1 MISADRRPSAITK
14 PNCRKLRTAIS
25 APSRSTNWS
34 RPAAPITPS
43 ASPRESVSRAA
54 TSASLRAAAKSRVSR
69 PPRASRWTESRKSAV
84 NAMGEHRA
92 GFVAVAGRT
101 NVGKSTLVNRLV
113 GHKVAIVT
121 PRPQTTRR
129 RILGIRSDDDAQI
142 LLIDTPGLHEA
153 KKQLNQRMVQTARR
167 AIAEGEVIL
176 DVVEAGDHL
185 NPGDRAVLID
195 IRALGRPT
203 VVAINKVDRIARAQL
218 LPLIEEI
225 NKGFPGA
232 EIVPISALTGENIDE
247 LLVTLKRML
256 PESPALMSPDEY
268 TDQTDRMIAEEIVR
282 EKIFLK
288 MRQEIPFSTAVKV
301 EKFEDDEERKL
312 KRISAT
318 VVVDRESHKG
328 MLIGAGGRT
337 LKEIGTAARLELEEI
352 LGAHVFLEVIVKV
365 ERDWTR
371 DPRKLAEFGL

>member
-34 RPAAPITPS
+34 RPAVPITPNV
-43 ASPRESVSRAA
+43 SPRESESPGAISVSP
-54 TSASLRAAAKSRVSR
+54 RAAARSRASR
-69 PPRASRWTESRKSAV
+69 PPRASHWAESRKSAV
-84 NAMGEHRA
+84 SAMGEHRA

-167 AIAEGEVIL
+167 AIAEGEVL
-176 DVVEAGDHL
+176 LAVVEASDRL
-185 NPGDRAVLID
+185 NPGDRAVLVD

-203 VVAINKVDRIARAQL
+203 IIAINKVDRIPRAQL

-225 NKGFPGA
+225 NQGFPGA
-232 EIVPISALTGENIDE
+232 EIVPMSALTGENVDE
-247 LLVTLKRML
+247 LLATMKRML
-256 PESPALMSPDEY
+256 PESPALMPADEY
-268 TDQTDRMIAEEIVR
+268 TDQTERMIAEEIVR

-288 MRQEIPFSTAVKV
+288 MRQEIPFSTAVRID
-301 EKFEDDEERKL
+301 KFEDDEERKL

-337 LKEIGTAARLELEEI
+337 LKEIGTAARLELEAI
-352 LGAHVFLEVIVKV
+352 LGSRVFIEITVKV
-365 ERDWTR
+365 DRDWTR

>member
-1 MISADRRPSAITK
+1 
-14 PNCRKLRTAIS
+14 
-25 APSRSTNWS
+25 
-34 RPAAPITPS
+34 
-43 ASPRESVSRAA
+43 
-54 TSASLRAAAKSRVSR
+54 
-69 PPRASRWTESRKSAV
+69 
-84 NAMGEHRA
+84 MGEHRA

-129 RILGIRSDDDAQI
+129 RILGIRSDADAQI

-176 DVVEAGDHL
+176 TVVEAGDHL
-185 NPGDRAVLID
+185 NSGDRAVLID

-203 VVAINKVDRIARAQL
+203 VVAINKVDRMPRAQL

-225 NKGFPGA
+225 NQGFPGA
-232 EIVPISALTGENIDE
+232 EIVPVSALTGENVEE
-247 LLVTLKRML
+247 LLLTLKRML

-268 TDQTDRMIAEEIVR
+268 TDQTERMIAEEIVR

-288 MRQEIPFSTAVKV
+288 MRQEIPFSTAVRV
-301 EKFEDDEERKL
+301 EKFEDDEERRL
-312 KRISAT
+312 KRIGAT

-337 LKEIGTAARLELEEI
+337 LKEIGTAARLELETM
-352 LGAHVFLEVIVKV
+352 LDAHVFLEITVKV

>member
-1 MISADRRPSAITK
+1 
-14 PNCRKLRTAIS
+14 
-25 APSRSTNWS
+25 
-34 RPAAPITPS
+34 
-43 ASPRESVSRAA
+43 
-54 TSASLRAAAKSRVSR
+54 
-69 PPRASRWTESRKSAV
+69 
-84 NAMGEHRA
+84 MGEHRA

-129 RILGIRSDDDAQI
+129 RILGIRSDADAQL

-203 VVAINKVDRIARAQL
+203 VIAINKVDRIPRAQL

-225 NKGFPGA
+225 NQGFPGP
-232 EIVPISALTGENIDE
+232 ESVPISALTGENIGE
-247 LLVTLKRML
+247 LLATMKRRL
-256 PESPALMSPDEY
+256 PERPALMP
-268 TDQTDRMIAEEIVR
+268 
-282 EKIFLK
+282 
-288 MRQEIPFSTAVKV
+288 
-301 EKFEDDEERKL
+301 DDENTV
-312 KRISAT
+312 AT
-318 VVVDRESHKG
+318 
-328 MLIGAGGRT
+328 
-337 LKEIGTAARLELEEI
+337 
-352 LGAHVFLEVIVKV
+352 
-365 ERDWTR
+365 
-371 DPRKLAEFGL
+371 

>member
-1 MISADRRPSAITK
+1 MA
-14 PNCRKLRTAIS
+14 
-25 APSRSTNWS
+25 
-34 RPAAPITPS
+34 
-43 ASPRESVSRAA
+43 
-54 TSASLRAAAKSRVSR
+54 
-69 PPRASRWTESRKSAV
+69 
-84 NAMGEHRA
+84 EHRA

-176 DVVEAGDHL
+176 ALVEAGDHL
-185 NPGDRAVLID
+185 NSGDRAVLLD
-195 IRALGRPT
+195 IRALARPT
-203 VVAINKVDRIARAQL
+203 IVAINKVDHIPRAQL
-218 LPLIEEI
+218 LPLIQEI
-225 NKGFPGA
+225 NQGFPGA
-232 EIVPISALTGENIDE
+232 EIVPISALTGENVDE
-247 LLVTLKRML
+247 LLATMKRML
-256 PESPALMSPDEY
+256 PQSPALMPADEY
-268 TDQTDRMIAEEIVR
+268 TDQTERMLAEEIVR

-288 MRQEIPFSTAVKV
+288 MRQEVPFSTAVRI
-301 EKFEDDEERKL
+301 ESFDDDQDRKL
-312 KRISAT
+312 KRIGAT

-352 LGAHVFLEVIVKV
+352 LGSRVFIEITVKV
-365 ERDWTR
+365 DRDWTR
-371 DPRKLAEFGL
+371 DPRKLADFGL